1 MCQSF
6 NSTIIPASTQPIYF
20 PMEAKALPDSFEYD
34 NDLVSTKD
42 FIEDSQTTG
51 FWCCKTEKLIMK
63 IIGWVM
69 RKTNYIFLFQ

>member
-34 NDLVSTKD
+34 NDLVST
-42 FIEDSQTTG
+42 
-51 FWCCKTEKLIMK
+51 
-63 IIGWVM
+63 
-69 RKTNYIFLFQ
+69 